1 MLDFTDGNLS
11 NSVRSRK
18 EVMRSIL
25 KRAFQE
31 NRGAEAI
38 LLIQWR
44 KALVAHQAESDVAKL
59 KKFEAD
65 NRGQPRA
72 IRALNMIEEMNGR
85 NVIHKL
91 VEKPKNIFELIA
103 GVPKDQQIIYEPDSL
118 KGLVPYTPKENRI
131 IAPRRSFDL
140 ATMPAFDADRYDPM
154 EGLVLDDTAYAMA
167 SRAYAEVAD
176 RPELPKAN
184 AAIDA
189 TTLPAPALK
198 Q

>member
-1 MLDFTDGNLS
+1 MLDFSDGSLS
-11 NSVRSRK
+11 TSTRSRK

-59 KKFEAD
+59 KKFEEVNA
-65 NRGQPRA
+65 GQPRA

-85 NVIHKL
+85 NVVHKL
-91 VEKPKNIFELIA
+91 AEKPKNIFELIA
-103 GVPKDQQIIYEPDSL
+103 AVPKDQQIIYEPDSL
-118 KGLVPYTPKENRI
+118 KGFVPYTPKENRI
-131 IAPRRSFDL
+131 ITPRRMFDL

-154 EGLVLDDTAYAMA
+154 DGLVIDDTAYAMA
-167 SRAYAEVAD
+167 SRAYAEVSHIA
-176 RPELPKAN
+176 ELPENDGGEQASY
-184 AAIDA
+184 
-189 TTLPAPALK
+189 PSGPALK

>member
-1 MLDFTDGNLS
+1 MLDFTEGNLS

-44 KALVAHQAESDVAKL
+44 KALVAHQAQSDVAKL
-59 KKFEAD
+59 KKFEEE
-65 NRGQPRA
+65 NHGQPRA
-72 IRALNMIEEMNGR
+72 IRALNMIEEMSGR
-85 NVIHKL
+85 NVVHKL
-91 VEKPKNIFELIA
+91 AEKPKNIFELIA
-103 GVPKDQQIIYEPDSL
+103 AVPKDRQIIYEPDSL
-118 KGLVPYTPKENRI
+118 KGMVPYTPKENRI
-131 IAPRRSFDL
+131 LTPRRPFDL

-154 EGLVLDDTAYAMA
+154 EGLVIDDTAYAMA
-167 SRAYAEVAD
+167 SRAYAEVAHVVEQPD
-176 RPELPKAN
+176 IDVNVN
-184 AAIDA
+184 AFK
-189 TTLPAPALK
+189 LPAPTLK